1 MNRGKTV
8 MLVMALVL
16 LGSALICFGVTVLYT
31 SLSYYEIY
39 KTTSTLGSV
48 ILGLI
53 YWIPVVCYGMMTA
66 LLAGG
71 ILPFDLIL
79 MNKFKV
85 KTWYTRTLLIVAIVI
100 IALSFLMIFSLPVA
114 NSIINATRQASRS
127 SSSAMN

>member
-1 MNRGKTV
+1 MSRGKTV

-100 IALSFLMIFSLPVA
+100 IALTFLMIFSLPVA

>member
-1 MNRGKTV
+1 MSRGKTV

-31 SLSYYEIY
+31 SLSYYKIY

-127 SSSAMN
+127 SNSAMN

>member
-1 MNRGKTV
+1 MSRGKTV

-127 SSSAMN
+127 SNSAMN

>member
-1 MNRGKTV
+1 MSRGKTV

>member
-1 MNRGKTV
+1 MSRGKTV
-8 MLVMALVL
+8 MLIMALVL

-66 LLAGG
+66 ILAGG

>member
-1 MNRGKTV
+1 MSRGKTV

-79 MNKFKV
+79 INKFKV

>member
-1 MNRGKTV
+1 MSRGKTV

-31 SLSYYEIY
+31 SLSYYEIH

-127 SSSAMN
+127 ASSAMN

>member
-39 KTTSTLGSV
+39 KSTSTLGSV

-79 MNKFKV
+79 INKFKV

-114 NSIINATRQASRS
+114 NRIINATRQASRS
-127 SSSAMN
+127 ASSMN